1 MKQLFLDIKAHLLAQ
16 VPELAFIQMF
26 NNQFELI
33 ESQETYSFPF
43 PCCFIEFLADNP
55 VQQLGNGVQI
65 YDPLTVRIH
74 IGHDFYNAIDG
85 TQEQDLEVFD
95 LKQKVFKA
103 LNKFEPNGAT
113 VFIRFSE
120 TQDTNHTNVYH
131 FIQDYKTNYVDWDRS
146 EPINPTASTPPITLT
161 INHTP

>member
-1 MKQLFLDIKAHLLAQ
+1 MAQ
-16 VPELAFIQMF
+16 VPEFAFIQMF

-55 VQQLGNGVQI
+55 VQQMGNGVQI
-65 YDPLTVRIH
+65 YDPLTIRIH
-74 IGHDFYNAIDG
+74 IGHDFYNAMDG
-85 TQEQDLEVFD
+85 TQEQDLLVMD

-103 LNKFEPNGAT
+103 LNKFEPLGAT

-131 FIQDYKTNYVDWDRS
+131 FIQDYKTNYIDQDRT
-146 EPINPTASTPPITLT
+146 EPQNSILSTPPTELI

>member
-1 MKQLFLDIKAHLLAQ
+1 MKQLFLDIKSQLLAQ

-33 ESQETYSFPF
+33 ESQDTYSFPF

-55 VQQLGNGVQI
+55 IQQLGNGVQI
-65 YDPLTVRIH
+65 YDPLTVRVH
-74 IGHDFYNAIDG
+74 IGNDFYNAMDG
-85 TQEQDLEVFD
+85 TQEQDLIVMD

-103 LNKFEPNGAT
+103 LNKFEPLGAT
-113 VFIRFSE
+113 VFVRFSE

-131 FIQDYKTNYVDWDRS
+131 FIQDYKTNYIDQDRN
-146 EPINPTASTPPITLT
+146 EPVKSTLSTPPTTLI